1 MQRLSTVLWI
11 LLTTSSVHAQPAD
24 HQPQQVLP
32 SKPEPRPAQE
42 LQLQQEPP
50 REAPPVGVNSGP
62 SLVMPQPAEAPA
74 SETRKLVAIS
84 LLSSGAGALGLGL
97 IVGAGAR
104 STYGEVK
111 TLCGADLMCDT
122 PTTFERGQHLVGIA
136 RLQAAISTVSI
147 AAGSAAVVTGLV
159 VWLTAPAERHRELTH
174 VVPVVSTKDVA
185 LTVTGRF

>member
-1 MQRLSTVLWI
+1 
-11 LLTTSSVHAQPAD
+11 
-24 HQPQQVLP
+24 
-32 SKPEPRPAQE
+32 
-42 LQLQQEPP
+42 
-50 REAPPVGVNSGP
+50 
-62 SLVMPQPAEAPA
+62 MPQPAEAPA

-185 LTVTGRF
+185 ITVTGRF